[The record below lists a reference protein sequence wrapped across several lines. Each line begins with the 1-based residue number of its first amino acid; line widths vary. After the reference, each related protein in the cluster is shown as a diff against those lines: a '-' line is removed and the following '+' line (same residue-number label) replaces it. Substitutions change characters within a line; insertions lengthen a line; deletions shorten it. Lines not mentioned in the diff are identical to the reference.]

1 MISGIVLALGFS
13 PMVMAIDLF
22 GTTHKF
28 NAAELSEMTLI
39 ERLKVHNWGLEYLTL
54 GFTIVFIIL
63 FKAGDVYNQYL
74 TTSYLKGLG
83 DVFKKNFFQYGVTE
97 KELYIKDSSEDYS
110 SYATGRI
117 NIAKVNIDIKLK
129 PRHNIFV
136 WVLESVMSFFTDSV
150 VYPTDKVNIEITPSP
165 EANLDNFISAV
176 VSKLGMNDFRK
187 FNYFLSLTRTS
198 DSANIPESFVL
209 MSEANEFQEKTLTP
223 ELKKALTLQA
233 ASFLKFIA
241 ITDQP
246 IERPETIA
254 ECAPKQRI
262 LISTTLTSNGDQ
274 LAQLSEILAAIFNL
288 VDQLAS
294 KQITFKSDALKKIV
308 KTRELEI
315 SKIKKVLDD
324 VKQEELAAEK
334 AKLKRAERTNLRN
347 LSREEQIKLEKK
359 EAEKKQRKAQR
370 KQRVKM

>member
-1 MISGIVLALGFS
+1 
-13 PMVMAIDLF
+13 
-22 GTTHKF
+22 
-28 NAAELSEMTLI
+28 MTLI

-54 GFTIVFIIL
+54 GFTIIFIIL

-165 EANLDNFISAV
+165 EANLDNFISAI

-233 ASFLKFIA
+233 ASFLRFIA

-262 LISTTLTSNGDQ
+262 LISTTLTSNADE

-359 EAEKKQRKAQR
+359 EAEKRQRKAQR